1 MSEASLTRRRFKWRR
16 WNNILHRDIGYF
28 CVALTVIYAISGVA
42 VNHIHDWNPNYKIER
57 VEKTFE
63 PFPVSDRA
71 TMVAHSIEV
80 LDLPVPDESFR
91 PAPETVQLFYDGWS
105 VVVHALEGTA
115 IVERPRDRF
124 LLRDANYLHL
134 NHARGLWTWFA
145 DAYAI
150 LLLLLAVSGM
160 FVLKGKKG
168 LSGRGKWFVV
178 AGLVLPIVFL
188 VVLRYLP

>member
-1 MSEASLTRRRFKWRR
+1 VSENSSSRRRFKWRR

-57 VEKTFE
+57 AEETFE
-63 PFPVSDRA
+63 PFPVSDKA
-71 TMVAHSIEV
+71 TMVAHLVDV
-80 LDLPVPDESFR
+80 LELPLPDETFR

-105 VVVHALEGTA
+105 VLAHALEGKA

-145 DAYAI
+145 DVYAI
-150 LLLLLAVSGM
+150 LLLLLAVTGM

-168 LSGRGKWFVV
+168 LSGRGKWFVA
-178 AGLVLPIVFL
+178 AGLVLPAVFL
-188 VVLRYLP
+188 IVLRYLP

>member
-1 MSEASLTRRRFKWRR
+1 LSEDSPTRRRFKWRR
-16 WNNILHRDIGYF
+16 WNNILHRDVGYF

-42 VNHIHDWNPNYKIER
+42 VNHIQDWNPNYKIER
-57 VEKTFE
+57 VEETFE

-80 LDLPVPDESFR
+80 LGLPSPKESFR

-105 VVVHALEGTA
+105 VEVHALEGSA

-150 LLLLLAVSGM
+150 LLLLLAVTGI

-168 LSGRGKWFVV
+168 FSGRGKWFVA
-178 AGLVLPIVFL
+178 AGLVLPVLFL

>member
-1 MSEASLTRRRFKWRR
+1 LNEDPSNRRRFKWRR

-42 VNHIHDWNPNYKIER
+42 VNHIHDWNPNYKIEK
-57 VEKTFE
+57 VEERFE
-63 PFPVSDRA
+63 PFPVSDKP
-71 TMVAHSIEV
+71 TMVAHLVKV
-80 LDLPVPDESFR
+80 LELPPPDETFR

-105 VVVHALEGTA
+105 VMAHALEGKA
-115 IVERPRDRF
+115 IVEKPRDRF

-145 DAYAI
+145 DAYAV
-150 LLLLLAVSGM
+150 LLLLLAVTGM

-168 LSGRGKWFVV
+168 LSGRGKWFVA
-178 AGLVLPIVFL
+178 AGLVLPVVFL
-188 VVLRYLP
+188 IVLRYLP